1 MINIYLKIKKIL
13 YKKLIIKN
21 YNNIQQ
27 LKERLKKINKFWIY
41 RINLII
47 NFINK
52 TLKHIKVSIIIIFN
66 KILNKKMI

>member
-66 KILNKKMI
+66 KIMNKKMI